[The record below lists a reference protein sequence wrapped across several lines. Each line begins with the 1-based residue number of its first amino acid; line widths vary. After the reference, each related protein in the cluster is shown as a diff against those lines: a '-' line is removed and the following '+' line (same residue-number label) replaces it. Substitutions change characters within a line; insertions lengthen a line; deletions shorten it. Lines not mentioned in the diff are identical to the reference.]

1 LSQSNHCSMNNML
14 LSWRLLHVHQVL
26 FHRIPFYHTCIDI
39 SHSFLRA
46 VLVLKWPN
54 VHTSQYKW
62 TVHKKGSSELGT
74 RNTLPKKSPN
84 KKVLCSP
91 AADG

>member
-1 LSQSNHCSMNNML
+1 VYRSL
-14 LSWRLLHVHQVL
+14 
-26 FHRIPFYHTCIDI
+26 

-62 TVHKKGSSELGT
+62 TVHKTGSSELGT
-74 RNTLPKKSPN
+74 RNTLPLPTWLNIVWLKLWS
-84 KKVLCSP
+84 LCLELFSHLSDSTIMSLILQIGLLHYMC
-91 AADG
+91 AQ